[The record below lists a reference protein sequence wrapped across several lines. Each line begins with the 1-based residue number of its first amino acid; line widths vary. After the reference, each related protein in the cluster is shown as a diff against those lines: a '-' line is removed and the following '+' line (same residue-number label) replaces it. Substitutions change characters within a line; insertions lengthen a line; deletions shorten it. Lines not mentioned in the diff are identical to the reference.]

1 MNRFL
6 SKYNKFSCFINNW
19 LEKTCLVLLILMT
32 IIVMLQ
38 VFFRYVLNLGG
49 IVWAEEVAKM
59 MMIWL
64 ALLGSSVALY
74 ENIHVS
80 IEFIVDRIKYK
91 RAIKIMHH
99 LLAII
104 FSGFLMVSGYHF
116 AIFGFRII
124 SPATGIQKFWAHLA
138 ILVGAILMLIQ
149 GTNHLL
155 NEIFGSSK
163 KQSEDLMPEDHSGS
177 QAREKGL

>member
-1 MNRFL
+1 MKSFF
-6 SKYNKFSCFINNW
+6 SKYNKFSCHLNNW
-19 LEKTCLVLLILMT
+19 LEKICLVFLILMT
-32 IIVMLQ
+32 VIVMLQ

-80 IEFIVDRIKYK
+80 IDFVVERIRYK
-91 RAIKIMHH
+91 RALKIMHH
-99 LLAII
+99 ALAII
-104 FSGFLMVSGYHF
+104 FSGFLIVSGYHF

-124 SPATGIQKFWAHLA
+124 SPATGINKFWAYVA
-138 ILVGAILMLIQ
+138 ILVGAILMFFQGINLI
-149 GTNHLL
+149 L
-155 NEIFGSSK
+155 NEIAGSSK
-163 KQSEDLMPEDHSGS
+163 KQSEDLMPEDN
-177 QAREKGL
+177 LL